1 MKKLIAFLAIFL
13 LPTFCFAAKAW
24 KIDSDKSA
32 LTFTAIQNNAP
43 VTASFNVFS
52 GKIHFNP
59 QQLNRSQ
66 VDVVVDIHSLSSS
79 YKDLTDT
86 ILSESWLNAK
96 QFPKATFK
104 TTSISLIKDKQ
115 YKAEGNLQIRDKTLP
130 VTVYFT
136 LSAYSDNTA
145 IFVGHVS
152 LKRLLF
158 GVGQGEWGKTDQV
171 KDDVDVH
178 FNVTAAKE

>member
-66 VDVVVDIHSLSSS
+66 VDVVVDIHSLSS
-79 YKDLTDT
+79 
-86 ILSESWLNAK
+86 K